1 MIKKFTLYGL
11 YILIAIINCSCMVKS
26 FNPDSENALESSKG
40 YGTLSNFPFKE
51 AWYGIYFQ
59 EDKIGYSHFKIQP
72 DGKNFVID
80 SDSTM
85 RLTAMKKTNE
95 INMNEKITVAPDLSL
110 LSFDSDVKMNQKSL
124 KIEGKLESTK
134 LLLKMNVDNEKV
146 EREFPVNGKI
156 FHTSAISLMP
166 ALKGLKEGSKNSF
179 NVFNVE
185 RQSIESIEQE
195 IAAVK
200 GSPGPSEAVWR
211 VTNNYGQSSVNS
223 WLNRKGMVV
232 LEKALDGSLITI
244 LEDEAAAKQFLEKRA
259 KQKDLIL
266 DFSLVKSPKKII
278 NPHKTQFLKIHL
290 QGIRSDLI
298 ARDHRQNLN
307 DSKSIALQEGFDV
320 EVQVE
325 DIQRFKDGR
334 DLTSAHKAGKDSDG
348 NLSNYLASTPTIQSG
363 HKEIREQ
370 AQEIVSKEFTDL
382 DKVVKLVNW
391 TADNIKGSMKDSFS
405 ALEVLRSK
413 EGECQSHSQLYTA
426 LARSIGIPTRI
437 VTGLVYS
444 ENLGFLYHS
453 WAESYVRGWLSVDPT
468 LRQVPSDATHIKL
481 ASASE
486 DDVSP
491 VLKMMGKVL
500 IQSVEYR

>member
-1 MIKKFTLYGL
+1 MIKKFSVYGL
-11 YILIAIINCSCMVKS
+11 CFLIAVITCSCMVKS
-26 FNPDSENALESSKG
+26 FNPDSENALAPTKG
-40 YGTLSNFPFKE
+40 YGALSNFPFKE

-72 DGKNFVID
+72 AGKNFVID
-80 SDSTM
+80 CDSTM

-134 LLLKMNVDNEKV
+134 LLLKMNVDSEKV

-166 ALKGLKEGSKNSF
+166 ALRGLKEGSKNSF

-200 GSPGPSEAVWR
+200 GSPGPSDAVWR
-211 VTNNYGQSSVNS
+211 VTNNYGLSTVNS

-244 LEDEAAAKQFLEKRA
+244 LEDEAAARQFLEKRA

-266 DFSLVKSPKKII
+266 DFSLVKSPRRII
-278 NPHKTQFLKIHL
+278 NPHKTQFLKIRL
-290 QGIRSDLI
+290 QGTRSNLI
-298 ARDHRQNLN
+298 ARDHRQNVN
-307 DSKSIALQEGFDV
+307 DSKSGGLQEGFDV

-334 DLTSAHKAGKDSDG
+334 DLTGAHITSKDSAG
-348 NLSNYLASTPTIQSG
+348 NLSNYLVSTPAIQSG
-363 HKEIREQ
+363 HKEIRDQ
-370 AQEIVSKEFTDL
+370 AQEIVSKDLTDL

-413 EGECQSHSQLYTA
+413 EGECQSHTQLYTA

-444 ENLGFLYHS
+444 DNLGFLYHS

-481 ASASE
+481 ASANE
-486 DDVSP
+486 DDASP